1 MESYL
6 QHIRSQIVPKRL
18 HTERYSLM
26 DSGGEFRS
34 ISETM
39 EKVGKSYGYN
49 LPTVTFHKMAVTL
62 KGLKTK
68 GSEEL

>member
-1 MESYL
+1 
-6 QHIRSQIVPKRL
+6 
-18 HTERYSLM
+18 M

-49 LPTVTFHKMAVTL
+49 LPTVTFHKVAVTL

-68 GSEEL
+68 GSKEL